1 MDKEPTEEKI
11 GFSDSEFEDIAGAP
25 EVSEP
30 TPQGPETPEPVS
42 QEQELEPQE
51 PSESVPQESQ
61 ESAPQAEAVTTFPS
75 DPVEQMERAA
85 DIAEQDAEDIRH
97 LKKVAENKHP
107 VVATPAEESQS
118 SQPVDVRQDFIDQ
131 MHQPKSKSKIGTGK
145 KAAIAI
151 LVVIIL
157 GLAGFFTWWFAYYSQ
172 PKVALAGALKQLVV
186 ADDVN
191 VGMILKTTG
200 EDLGGETTNS
210 EIILTSN
217 FHNLTE
223 SSHFLAINNVAEDTN
238 SGDTDEASGSGLTAE
253 ARMLDDGTVYVKLDN
268 LDAFETK
275 YNANGENT
283 ETNETAAT
291 MDNINGKWYQLNIED
306 ILQFLGVDQ
315 ATAQPIADFYH
326 CSIAVAGQDYSRD
339 LIELYKQ
346 HPFLM
351 AERSEEK
358 AFTNGAT
365 AYNLSVDYEA
375 LADFLNALPNLGAM
389 ESFYVCYNT
398 MAESLGNDE
407 ISAESFTEYNAED
420 LEIALSSNYD
430 LQIEISNF
438 RHELVRISARN
449 NDGDTQQGLTAD
461 FAYQYEEIT
470 VPDEYWTAEDLVAVM
485 QDYITMLFAQMS
497 TVNTYDDP
505 DIDEGEDEN
514 DWYDDDGWYLGED
527 LYDDEDDEDEE

>member
-11 GFSDSEFEDIAGAP
+11 GFSDSEFEDIAGTP
-25 EVSEP
+25 EVLEPILAEPAPQELESSEP
-30 TPQGPETPEPVS
+30 TS
-42 QEQELEPQE
+42 QEPESQE
-51 PSESVPQESQ
+51 PSESVPR
-61 ESAPQAEAVTTFPS
+61 AEAVTTSSS

-107 VVATPAEESQS
+107 VVATPAEESQP

-131 MHQPKSKSKIGTGK
+131 MHQPKSKSKIGAGK
-145 KAAIAI
+145 KAVIAI
-151 LVVIIL
+151 LVVIVL
-157 GLAGFFTWWFAYYSQ
+157 GVAGFFTWWFAYYSQ
-172 PKVALAGALKQLVV
+172 PNVALAGALKRLVT

-200 EDLGGETTNS
+200 EDFSGETTNS

-223 SSHFLAINNVAEDTN
+223 SSHFLAINNAAEN
-238 SGDTDEASGSGLTAE
+238 MGDENTDEASGSGLAAE
-253 ARMLDDGTVYVKLDN
+253 ARMLDDGTAYVKLDN
-268 LDAFETK
+268 LDTFETE
-275 YNANGENT
+275 YSTNSENT

-291 MDNINGKWYQLNIED
+291 IDNINGKWYQLNIED
-306 ILQFLGVDQ
+306 ILQFLGADQ
-315 ATAQPIADFYH
+315 STAQPIADFYH

-346 HPFLM
+346 HPFLT
-351 AERSEEK
+351 AKKSKEK
-358 AFTNGAT
+358 AFTSGAT

-420 LEIALSSNYD
+420 LEAALSSNHD

-438 RHELVRISARN
+438 KHELVRISARN
-449 NDGDTQQGLTAD
+449 NDGDTQQELTAD
-461 FAYQYEEIT
+461 FAYQHEEIIA
-470 VPDEYWTAEDLVAVM
+470 PDEYWTAEDLVAVM
-485 QDYITMLFAQMS
+485 QDYITVLFAQMS
-497 TVNTYDDP
+497 TVDTYDDL
-505 DIDEGEDEN
+505 DIDEDEN
-514 DWYDDDGWYLGED
+514 EWYDDEGWYLGED
-527 LYDDEDDEDEE
+527 LYNDEDDEDEE